1 MSFFDGILLNTIFIL
16 TFQLINIIYFTSKT
30 SYKDNNYILE
40 LSLAITLYLMIR
52 FNKGIYPINL
62 LFLTV
67 PFIISIVKKR
77 KLFSFIIA
85 VAEVIIMRYIFNIPF
100 YISLTEYAIY
110 LILFNYMYKDIN
122 SYENIINPFILLK
135 SFFITIYYI
144 FILRSGYMQILN
156 IMISLIV
163 FYFITMFTLY
173 LLDKGEKMVR
183 LNKIEKELEKEKKIK
198 LSLFKIT
205 HEVKNPLSV
214 CKGYLSMMNYKDI
227 NKVKKYNKIIE
238 SEINRTLDIMDAFSE
253 YTKIHI
259 KIEKTNINELIKS
272 TIDSMKIILD
282 KKNIKLNFDNTNKEI
297 YLNIDSSRIKQVL
310 VNLIKNSYEAYKTP
324 GNIDISIKEYRRFIK
339 IFITDYAGGM
349 SKEVENNFK
358 DMFYTT
364 KENGTGVGVSLCNE
378 IVSLHGGNL
387 SFKIKEKVGT
397 TAIIRL
403 YI

>member
-1 MSFFDGILLNTIFIL
+1 MSFFDGIILNSIFIF

-30 SYKDNNYILE
+30 TCKDNNYILE
-40 LSLAITLYLMIR
+40 LSIAITLYLMIK

-67 PFIISIVKKR
+67 PFIISVIKKR
-77 KLFSFIIA
+77 KYFSFIVA
-85 VAEVIIMRYIFNIPF
+85 VVEVIIMHYIFGVPV
-100 YISLTEYAIY
+100 YISLIEYSMY
-110 LILFNYMYKDIN
+110 LVIFNYIYKDTN

-144 FILRSGYMQILN
+144 FILRSGYIEILN
-156 IMISLIV
+156 ITASLTL

-173 LLDKGEKMVR
+173 LLDKGERLVR
-183 LNKIEKELEKEKKIK
+183 FNKIEKELEKEKKIK

-214 CKGYLSMMNYKDI
+214 CKGYLSMMNYEDI
-227 NKVKKYNKIIE
+227 DKVKKYNSIIE

-259 KIEKTNINELIKS
+259 KKEKNNMNKLIRE
-272 TIDSMKIILD
+272 TIDSMKILLD
-282 KKNIKLNFDNTNKEI
+282 KKNIILNFDNTNKEI

-324 GNIDISIKEYRRFIK
+324 GSIDISIKKYKKFIK
-339 IFITDYAGGM
+339 IYIKDYAGGM
-349 SKEVENNFK
+349 SREVENNFK

-387 SFKIKEKVGT
+387 TFKIKENVGT
-397 TAIIRL
+397 TAIIKL